1 MATRV
6 VQLVKRSRA
15 TNFFEDEQE
24 LESETEFGND
34 AISIDTVVIEANLM
48 PLPEPIVE
56 DEQFHSEP

>member
-1 MATRV
+1 MVEDEQESEGEAEV
-6 VQLVKRSRA
+6 
-15 TNFFEDEQE
+15 EDEQE
-24 LESETEFGND
+24 LESETEFEND